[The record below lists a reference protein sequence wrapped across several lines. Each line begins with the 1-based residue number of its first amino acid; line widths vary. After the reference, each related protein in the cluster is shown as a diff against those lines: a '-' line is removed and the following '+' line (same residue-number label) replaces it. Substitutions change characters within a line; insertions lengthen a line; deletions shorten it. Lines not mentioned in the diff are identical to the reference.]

1 MKTSKVST
9 VNSLRLCICALL
21 VGVFISSY
29 GQDSIFFAGRYHYVY
44 TAYEYK
50 LKDTMT
56 YKNYDRII
64 YIDSS
69 TNNVKCNEGYSI
81 TYGRGNGLICG
92 YFDTIYYT
100 KYFIVNKKN
109 KRKEINK
116 KYILSLYGLY
126 AH

>member
-9 VNSLRLCICALL
+9 VNGLRLCICALL
-21 VGVFISSY
+21 VGVFTYSY
-29 GQDSIFFAGRYHYVY
+29 GQDSIFFAGKYQYVY

-50 LKDTMT
+50 LKDTMMC
-56 YKNYDRII
+56 KIFDRMI
-64 YIDSS
+64 YIDSL

-81 TYGRGNGLICG
+81 TYGRGNSLIYG
-92 YFDTIYYT
+92 YYDSIYYT